1 MGLLYRLN
9 YDYNFDS
16 NKFGD
21 GQYLSAGQLKLLNSV
36 PLPLKEWQA
45 DDLINVSVGG
55 YFQNPLL
62 NNLNTLIVLVN
73 TFQATL
79 NTSNITF
86 TYAQDLA
93 NALYSVTSNVESE
106 IPNFISH
113 TNRISGTTASTDPL
127 TLPDYQFAISVGRQV
142 LTIVEQVDGLQNN
155 IPMLGNFT
163 SLTIADDLANTIITL
178 SSDND
183 TLNNSIT
190 IVDSNAVSNISNSA
204 MAGII
209 DHVNSTYTLLN
220 GRRTADVSFY
230 LNSLSLIRDYN
241 TVTQFNR
248 LGTNSKYLI
257 YTLNIGTEKLKT
269 NLLSTP
275 YIQEL

>member
-9 YDYNFDS
+9 YNFDS

-21 GQYLSAGQLKLLNSV
+21 GQNLSDGQLKLLTSV
-36 PLPLKEWQA
+36 PPPLKEWQA

-62 NNLNTLIVLVN
+62 NNLNTIIVLLN
-73 TFQATL
+73 NFQATL
-79 NTSNITF
+79 NTSNITY

-93 NALYSVTSNVESE
+93 NTLYSATSNVESE

-142 LTIVEQVDGLQNN
+142 LTIVEQVDGVQNN

-163 SLTIADDLANTIITL
+163 SLAIADDLANTIITL

-241 TVTQFNR
+241 TVTQFNH

-275 YIQEL
+275 YIEEPQ